1 LAGFLG
7 VIANLPQAFTPEV
20 LAIIVVATIGGLIMG
35 ALPGISPTL
44 AVALLVPFTFW
55 MEPAP
60 GLIMLGAVYTS
71 AVAGGAISAILI
83 NVPGAPADIATL
95 FDGYPMAKQG
105 HSAKALNMAFI
116 STFIGGTFGMVILVT
131 LTPPLA
137 EFALRF
143 GFSEMFWVA
152 IFGVTVMASLTGES
166 VAKGLV
172 SGLFGL
178 LLGCVGMS
186 PIYGVDRFVFH
197 DMLMGGVH
205 VICALIGMFAI
216 PQVFDLV
223 ESIGLGR
230 KQALYQPEK
239 GIFWK
244 TLLENIKKFKTWLMG
259 MVIGVIIGIIPG
271 AGGQIAGLVSYDWN
285 KRFSKH
291 PETFGTGNPEGVI
304 ASQSSNSAMC
314 GGSLIPLLCLGI
326 PGSPTA
332 AVLLGG
338 LLINGLF
345 PGPDI
350 LVKWSGVTY
359 TFMGGLLISEV
370 ALLVIGLIMSR
381 YSTWIMNISNAFMAV
396 GIIVLALIGTY
407 SIQTSFND
415 VIIMLFLGFMMYI
428 IMKVG
433 FSAAPMVLGVILG
446 PIAENNF
453 GLGMIVAGTKVGPWA
468 YFFTGQLNIILVVL
482 CVASMG
488 VGLWMARR
496 TAAKRARGRL
506 IELLAGGIPLV
517 VAGLM
522 YLSLTDISNPK
533 AALFPTIL
541 LVIMG
546 AFSLAIL
553 IPALWRRRPVV
564 KEEGG
569 VFPFPKITLF
579 FACVV
584 IYVVAVKTLGFYLSS
599 FLFVL
604 IVPALMVG
612 RERLTLISGLKNLA
626 VAVGVTG
633 ILYLLFNTF
642 FHVMTPAG
650 IAF

>member
-1 LAGFLG
+1 MEGLLG
-7 VIANLPQAFTPEV
+7 VVEYLSQALTPQV
-20 LAIIVVATIGGLIMG
+20 VGIIIIATIAGLIMG

-55 MEPAP
+55 MDAAP

-71 AVAGGAISAILI
+71 AVAGGAMSAILI
-83 NVPGAPADIATL
+83 NVPGAPAAIATL

-105 HSAKALNMAFI
+105 HSQKALNLAFV
-116 STFIGGTFGMVILVT
+116 STFIGGTFGMLILIT

-166 VAKGLV
+166 VAKGLI
-172 SGLFGL
+172 SGVFGL
-178 LLGCVGMS
+178 LLGIVGMS
-186 PIYGVDRFVFH
+186 PIYGVERFVFT
-197 DMLMGGVH
+197 DVLAGGVH
-205 VICALIGMFAI
+205 VICALIGLFAI

-223 ESIGLGR
+223 ESMGLGHR
-230 KQALYQPEK
+230 QSIYQPEK

-244 TLLENIKKFKTWLMG
+244 SVIENIKKVKTWFVG

-285 KRFSKH
+285 KRLSKH
-291 PETFGTGNPEGVI
+291 PETFGKGDPDGVI
-304 ASQSSNSAMC
+304 AAQSSNSAMC

-332 AVLLGG
+332 AVLFGG

-350 LVKWSGVTY
+350 MIKWAPVTY

-370 ALLVIGLIMSR
+370 FLLIIGLATSR
-381 YSTWIMNISNAFMAV
+381 YSTWIMNIPNAFMAV
-396 GIIVLALIGTY
+396 GIIVLAVIGTY

-415 VIIMLFLGFMMYI
+415 VIIMAALGFIMYI
-428 IMKVG
+428 AMKAG
-433 FSAAPMVLGVILG
+433 FAAAPMVLGVILG

-453 GLGMIVAGTKVGPWA
+453 GMGMIVAGTKAGPWT

-482 CVASMG
+482 CIGSMG

-496 TAAKRARGRL
+496 TADKKARGRL
-506 IELLAGGIPLV
+506 TELIAGIIPLGLT
-517 VAGLM
+517 ALM
-522 YLSLTDISNPK
+522 YLSLKGLDPK
-533 AALFPTIL
+533 ATLFPSIL
-541 LVIMG
+541 LALCG
-546 AFSLAIL
+546 FLSLAIL
-553 IPALWRRRPVV
+553 LPVLWQKSSLA
-564 KEEGG
+564 KEKKEA
-569 VFPFPKITLF
+569 FPFAKVALF
-579 FACVV
+579 FVC
-584 IYVVAVKTLGFYLSS
+584 
-599 FLFVL
+599 
-604 IVPALMVG
+604 MVG
-612 RERLTLISGLKNLA
+612 LYSCRENRGFLPVQFSIYLDSSCYFGGEKAIDTYLRAERSCGSGGFHWYSISS
-626 VAVGVTG
+626 V
-633 ILYLLFNTF
+633 
-642 FHVMTPAG
+642 
-650 IAF
+650 